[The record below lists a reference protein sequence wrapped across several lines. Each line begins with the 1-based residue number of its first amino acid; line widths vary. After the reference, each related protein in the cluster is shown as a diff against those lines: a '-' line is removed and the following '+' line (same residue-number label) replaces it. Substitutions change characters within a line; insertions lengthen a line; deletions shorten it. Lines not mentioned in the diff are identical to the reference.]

1 MCDLPDEYL
10 TLHNI
15 GIMYF
20 YITTNTGHFRDGFKI
35 TAGNIL
41 EYLENGGKKAQTN
54 APEPQEYQ
62 EFFES
67 QLKKYE
73 KIIHISITSKVSFS
87 YQNAQKARENMT
99 NEKDRIFVLDSKHL
113 STGMAHIIMR
123 AVEMRDSG
131 CSPEEIIEEAKLLR
145 SRISTSF
152 ITKNADY
159 LYRNGRTSKKV
170 RNICRAFRLH
180 PVLTLRDD
188 SICLKTV
195 RIGNYDKSVMRYVR
209 SELRHSHRI
218 QKRRIFITHAG
229 CTVKMVSEVQAEV
242 ERLGSFDE
250 VLITKASATVSSNC
264 GMGTIGVLFVRE
276 ER

>member
-1 MCDLPDEYL
+1 
-10 TLHNI
+10 
-15 GIMYF
+15 
-20 YITTNTGHFRDGFKI
+20 
-35 TAGNIL
+35 
-41 EYLENGGKKAQTN
+41 
-54 APEPQEYQ
+54 
-62 EFFES
+62 
-67 QLKKYE
+67 
-73 KIIHISITSKVSFS
+73 
-87 YQNAQKARENMT
+87 MT

-131 CSPEEIIEEAKLLR
+131 C
-145 SRISTSF
+145 
-152 ITKNADY
+152 
-159 LYRNGRTSKKV
+159 
-170 RNICRAFRLH
+170 
-180 PVLTLRDD
+180 
-188 SICLKTV
+188 LKTV

-209 SELRHSHRI
+209 SELRHSHKI